1 MIRFAAVL
9 VFGLCLAGCREDRLT
24 TALGGVNIS
33 FDRNAQVVK
42 VVDDTAHVELG
53 LDKYDLSM
61 QKGTLTINGR
71 EYGPVAE
78 GDDVWVSKTR
88 VTINGNPA
96 RPLDAEK

>member
-1 MIRFAAVL
+1 
-9 VFGLCLAGCREDRLT
+9 
-24 TALGGVNIS
+24 
-33 FDRNAQVVK
+33 
-42 VVDDTAHVELG
+42 
-53 LDKYDLSM
+53 M

-88 VTINGNPA
+88 VTINGKPA